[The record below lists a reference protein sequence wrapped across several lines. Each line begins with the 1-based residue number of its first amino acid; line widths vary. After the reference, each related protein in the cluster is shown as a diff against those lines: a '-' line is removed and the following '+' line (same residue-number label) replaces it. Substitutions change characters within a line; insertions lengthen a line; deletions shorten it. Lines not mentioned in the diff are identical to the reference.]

1 MNVSIASNGDELL
14 PLNTNGIA
22 NEPNHEEEFFIGG
35 DPRVNEQ
42 LGLLAMHTYLVRAH
56 NVLADYVHDSIK
68 ATFPNRP
75 LPRIEEDTYQYT
87 KLILTAIIQKIT
99 YKDWLPALFGPI
111 AINQFLGP
119 YAGYDSS
126 VNPGMCA
133 IFSSSAFRL
142 GHTQLPQR
150 LPLRTPKCRH
160 ASSTLNITSDL
171 ELRDAYFVVDII
183 KDDPRI
189 LNHIVHG
196 FSCTLAN
203 EIDTRVTDGV
213 RDFLFESAVDGDG
226 NRLFGTLDL
235 VSLNIQRG
243 RDHGLPDYN
252 TVREMIGLEK
262 FTSFSNISSDAVLNE
277 DIETLYRR
285 DINNIDLFVGLLA
298 EDHMQDGSF
307 GETISKIVLSQ
318 FKRTRDGDRFW
329 YENYIETG
337 PLLTWIESVT
347 LKDVLEWAINMDI
360 TTLDT
365 YDNVFRN
372 TKAISIFDVPPNGKT
387 ATKQA
392 VTDNIVNQ
400 QMNDQLIQP
409 IKDNYS
415 FTKKPVLDPY
425 QILIGI
431 LLFAVLALLFG
442 LFVGHQYGTYTDKSY
457 HAIPIDTDTQGSST
471 DV

>member
-1 MNVSIASNGDELL
+1 MMD
-14 PLNTNGIA
+14 LN
-22 NEPNHEEEFFIGG
+22 FFIGG
-35 DPRVNEQ
+35 DVRVNEQ
-42 LGLLAMHTYLVRAH
+42 TGLLFMHTILVRAH
-56 NVLADYVHDSIK
+56 NHLAQGVIESVKNNFVGLTHDE
-68 ATFPNRP
+68 
-75 LPRIEEDTYQYT
+75 LDEYTYQYT
-87 KLILTAIIQKIT
+87 KAILTAIIQKIT
-99 YKDWLPALFGPI
+99 YKDWLPVLFGPT
-111 AINQFLGP
+111 AIERFLGDWT
-119 YAGYDSS
+119 GYDST
-126 VNPGMCA
+126 VNPGVCA
-133 IFSSSAFRL
+133 IFASSAYRL
-142 GHTQLPQR
+142 GHTFLPQMLPR
-150 LPLRTPKCRH
+150 RTKTCSLIPAGVNPSSDLPLRDAFFLPEIVGNNPE
-160 ASSTLNITSDL
+160 TLD
-171 ELRDAYFVVDII
+171 DIV
-183 KDDPRI
+183 
-189 LNHIVHG
+189 NG

-203 EIDTRVTDGV
+203 EVDTRITDGV
-213 RDFLFESAVDGDG
+213 RDFLFESAVDSDG

-235 VSLNIQRG
+235 ISLNIQRG

-252 TVREMIGLEK
+252 TVREMIGLPK
-262 FTSFSNISSDAVLNE
+262 FTSFSNISNDAVLNE

-307 GETISKIVLSQ
+307 GETISKIVLEQ

-387 ATKQA
+387 APKQA
-392 VTDNIVNQ
+392 VTNQ
-400 QMNDQLIQP
+400 QMNDKLRQP
-409 IKDNYS
+409 IEDNYS
-415 FTKKPVLDPY
+415 LSKKPVLTPY